1 MGALNYDLP
10 AKYIISRVLNARPG
24 RSGFLVRLE
33 VIKHGIKTP
42 IYIARETKAEVD
54 QLKPGAFISLD
65 EGQISKGKGQGWGN
79 PKQAISVDKTPAVD
93 LYELGQEQEF
103 FAWVEDT
110 LKPLPTFIRRRIASY
125 INTVHE
131 DKGRHIA
138 KLKLR
143 DIVKRELPHVRN
155 VTKQYAVPEDNDW
168 IIFSELNPLFHTFEN
183 LRDLARRFNNLADS
197 TDEDIDLL
205 AQDIAIYANAVLAGV
220 SEGASVF
227 SDAEYGKRMVR
238 EGSRLIAY
246 FRLVPPWAK
255 KRRMALDEAAAAI
268 QKTTHDRF
276 WSRLLRKYARRW
288 REHLHIA
295 YGDVRRDVS
304 PYCSK
309 HHVTQWDSRRK
320 RSRAIMSRLELE
332 DQVTGERISLIEQ
345 IDKSIS
351 NPEKR
356 RVELMTRI
364 GGFEKVAT
372 ESGFAGSFFTLTAPS
387 KYHAFTA
394 FGHRNHKWNGASPRK
409 TQNYLNHVWQLIRA
423 ELARREIPVFG
434 LRVAESHH
442 DATPHWHGLLFT
454 APEHTGE
461 LLEVMEDYATR
472 EDADELTGKTGKQ
485 PRFELKPI
493 DPALGSA
500 TGYVVKYI
508 SKNIDGYAL
517 DNESDDESGRPLK
530 ETAKHATAWASC
542 WGIRQFQFLGGAPV
556 SVWRELRRLKNQE
569 MADRISPVFGEL
581 HRAAHAGNWQDYITL
596 QGGPF
601 VTRNRLVLRAWY
613 QYRDEP
619 SSYGEFQRVI
629 KGVVMPASTIPPVET
644 RLHSYRIVKMKPKA
658 DNDAGR
664 GFDLKGAP
672 APSWTRVNNCTKYKK
687 HTNSGAKK
695 LPSEEPEQYEI
706 GQMGHEQKKR
716 LNESIKN
723 YKPERQ
729 KSPADVF
736 ESLANAITASD
747 CEKADLARAENY
759 MKVAAAIRDE
769 AAIRRLSVVK
779 AVPMTDHL
787 RYQLSAWG
795 ITSKPDIHALCSGA
809 RISFGDQ
816 LVYLDDGYL
825 KEKTKKSYCRAKA
838 CNAELIQDDKA
849 YGDEGLCLACT
860 SKVKGAEVIEQRRND
875 AEQKRKTVIK
885 QENDILLERLRVALI
900 KGGSRGQVL

>member
-1 MGALNYDLP
+1 MSSFRHSHSMTNMPGGSIEP
-10 AKYIISRVLNARPG
+10 ARYAYAWNEP
-24 RSGFLVRLE
+24 
-33 VIKHGIKTP
+33 
-42 IYIARETKAEVD
+42 KA
-54 QLKPGAFISLD
+54 
-65 EGQISKGKGQGWGN
+65 
-79 PKQAISVDKTPAVD
+79 AIFVDKAPAVD

-103 FAWVEDT
+103 FAWVENT
-110 LKPLPTFIRRRIASY
+110 LKPLPIFIRRRIASY

-155 VTKQYAVPEDNDW
+155 VTKQYAVPEDNEW

-183 LRDLARRFNNLADS
+183 LRELVRRFNNLADC

-205 AQDIAIYANAVLAGV
+205 AQDIAIYANTVLAEV

-227 SDAEYGKRMVR
+227 NDTEYTKRMLR

-255 KRRMALDEAAAAI
+255 KRRMALDEATAAI
-268 QKTTHDRF
+268 QKTLHDRF

-394 FGHRNHKWNGASPRK
+394 FGHRNHKWSGASPRK
-409 TQNYLNHVWQLIRA
+409 TQHYLNHVWQLIRA

-472 EDADELTGKTGKQ
+472 EDADELTGKNGKQ

-517 DNESDDESGRPLK
+517 DGESDDESGRPLK

-556 SVWRELRRLKNQE
+556 SVWRELRRLKDQE

-629 KGVVMPASTIPPVET
+629 KGVVMPASTVPPVET
-644 RLHSYRIVKMKPKA
+644 RLHSYRIVKKKPKA
-658 DNDAGR
+658 DDAADR

-672 APSWTRVNNCTKYKK
+672 APSWTRVNNCTEYKK
-687 HTNSGAKK
+687 HTESPPLYPPDLTVSAGDV
-695 LPSEEPEQYEI
+695 EPEQFEI
-706 GQMGHEQKKR
+706 GQMTRDQKKQIAED
-716 LNESIKN
+716 LKN
-723 YKPERQ
+723 HKKTQRV
-729 KSPADVF
+729 SPADEF
-736 ESLANAITASD
+736 EALAYSITAGECSD
-747 CEKADLARAENY
+747 YDRGRAESYLKAAHEIRQQESPASKEVAALTDQVLAWSKLRRIQINPVQALKLAQGGEVTALDTTYRANLTTGELIVTGADMQWRKTLARHKAETLISRWR
-759 MKVAAAIRDE
+759 KAASE
-769 AAIRRLSVVK
+769 
-779 AVPMTDHL
+779 
-787 RYQLSAWG
+787 
-795 ITSKPDIHALCSGA
+795 
-809 RISFGDQ
+809 
-816 LVYLDDGYL
+816 
-825 KEKTKKSYCRAKA
+825 
-838 CNAELIQDDKA
+838 
-849 YGDEGLCLACT
+849 
-860 SKVKGAEVIEQRRND
+860 
-875 AEQKRKTVIK
+875 
-885 QENDILLERLRVALI
+885 
-900 KGGSRGQVL
+900 

>member
-1 MGALNYDLP
+1 M
-10 AKYIISRVLNARPG
+10 
-24 RSGFLVRLE
+24 
-33 VIKHGIKTP
+33 
-42 IYIARETKAEVD
+42 
-54 QLKPGAFISLD
+54 
-65 EGQISKGKGQGWGN
+65 SKGKGQGWGN

-110 LKPLPTFIRRRIASY
+110 LKPLPTFIRRRIVSY

-205 AQDIAIYANAVLAGV
+205 AQDIAIYANAVLAEV

-246 FRLVPPWAK
+246 FRLVPPWTK

-672 APSWTRVNNCTKYKK
+672 APSWTRVNNCTEYKK
-687 HTNSGAKK
+687 QTDSPPVYPTDLTVPDTDA
-695 LPSEEPEQYEI
+695 LPEQFEI
-706 GQMGHEQKKR
+706 GQLSRDQRKQIAVDLRNH
-716 LNESIKN
+716 
-723 YKPERQ
+723 KPNQRV
-729 KSPADVF
+729 SPADQF
-736 ESLANAITASD
+736 EALAFSITTGDCTDYDRVRAESYLKAAHAIRQEESTVSENVAALA
-747 CEKADLARAENY
+747 EKIMSWARLRKIKINPVQALKLARGEEVTALDTIYRAN
-759 MKVAAAIRDE
+759 
-769 AAIRRLSVVK
+769 L
-779 AVPMTDHL
+779 
-787 RYQLSAWG
+787 
-795 ITSKPDIHALCSGA
+795 ITG
-809 RISFGDQ
+809 
-816 LVYLDDGYL
+816 
-825 KEKTKKSYCRAKA
+825 
-838 CNAELIQDDKA
+838 ELIVTGVDMHW
-849 YGDEGLCLACT
+849 
-860 SKVKGAEVIEQRRND
+860 
-875 AEQKRKTVIK
+875 RKTFARH
-885 QENDILLERLRVALI
+885 QTEDLTLRWRKAI
-900 KGGSRGQVL
+900 G

>member
-1 MGALNYDLP
+1 M
-10 AKYIISRVLNARPG
+10 
-24 RSGFLVRLE
+24 
-33 VIKHGIKTP
+33 
-42 IYIARETKAEVD
+42 
-54 QLKPGAFISLD
+54 
-65 EGQISKGKGQGWGN
+65 SKGKGQGWGN
-79 PKQAISVDKTPAVD
+79 PRQAISVDKTPAVD

-143 DIVKRELPHVRN
+143 DIVKRELPHIRN
-155 VTKQYAVPEDNDW
+155 VTKQYAVPEGSDR
-168 IIFSELNPLFHTFEN
+168 IISSELSPLFHTFEN
-183 LRDLARRFNNLADS
+183 LRDLVRRFNNLADS

-205 AQDIAIYANAVLAGV
+205 AQDIAIYANAVLAEV

-238 EGSRLIAY
+238 ECSRLIAY
-246 FRLVPPWAK
+246 FRLVPPWAM
-255 KRRMALDEAAAAI
+255 KRRMTLDEMAATI

-288 REHLHIA
+288 REHLHIS

-472 EDADELTGKTGKQ
+472 EDADELTGRTGKQ

-517 DNESDDESGRPLK
+517 DGESDDESGRPLK

-601 VTRNRLVLRAWY
+601 VERKKLILRAWY

-658 DNDAGR
+658 DSDAGR

-672 APSWTRVNNCTKYKK
+672 APSWTRVNNCTEYKK
-687 HTNSGAKK
+687 HTESPPLYPPDLTVPAGDDD
-695 LPSEEPEQYEI
+695 PEQFEI
-706 GQMGHEQKKR
+706 GQMTRDQKKQIAED
-716 LNESIKN
+716 LKN
-723 YKPERQ
+723 HKQTQRV
-729 KSPADVF
+729 SPADEF
-736 ESLANAITASD
+736 EALAYSITAGECSEYD
-747 CEKADLARAENY
+747 RARAESY
-759 MKVAAAIRDE
+759 LKAAHEIRQQESPASKAVAALADQVLAWAKLRQVQINPVQALKLAQGDE
-769 AAIRRLSVVK
+769 VTALDTTYK
-779 AVPMTDHL
+779 ANLTT
-787 RYQLSAWG
+787 G
-795 ITSKPDIHALCSGA
+795 
-809 RISFGDQ
+809 
-816 LVYLDDGYL
+816 
-825 KEKTKKSYCRAKA
+825 
-838 CNAELIQDDKA
+838 ELIV
-849 YGDEGLCLACT
+849 T
-860 SKVKGAEVIEQRRND
+860 GAD
-875 AEQKRKTVIK
+875 MHWRKTLARHK
-885 QENDILLERLRVALI
+885 AETLI
-900 KGGSRGQVL
+900 SRWRKAAGE